1 MAAFVRGLPWG
12 RMVSVR
18 SYLRCRFGKWE
29 TVKSHFRGWPR
40 VNEGPSLTFVR

>member
-18 SYLRCRFGKWE
+18 SYLRCRNGQWE
-29 TVKSHFRGWPR
+29 TVQAHLRKRPCSRQGHF
-40 VNEGPSLTFVR
+40 